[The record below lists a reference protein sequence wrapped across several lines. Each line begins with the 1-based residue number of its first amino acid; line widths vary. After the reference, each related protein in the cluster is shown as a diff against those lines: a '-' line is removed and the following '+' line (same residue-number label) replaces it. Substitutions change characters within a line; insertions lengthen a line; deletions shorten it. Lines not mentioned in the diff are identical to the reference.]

1 MHNNTTT
8 IRPKFGRVLPT
19 LPAVA
24 PTVRKRNHWDLVAE
38 ECRRHPNQWI
48 EVTIPA
54 LTVDRHQQAPHDI
67 NRGGIAAFKGREYRA
82 CYRDRALW
90 VMYST
95 ALAELAVKKEAKE
108 QTR

>member
-1 MHNNTTT
+1 MNNTTI
-8 IRPKFGRVLPT
+8 IRPEFGRILSFLP
-19 LPAVA
+19 PVE
-24 PTVRKRNHWDLVAE
+24 VKRNHWNLVAE
-38 ECRRHPNQWI
+38 ECRRHPDQWV

-54 LTVDRHQQAPHDI
+54 LSANRHKKVPSYI
-67 NRGGIAAFKGREYRA
+67 NGGKIAAFKGLEYRA

-95 ALAELAVKKEAKE
+95 ALAELALNKEAKE

>member
-1 MHNNTTT
+1 MNNTTT
-8 IRPKFGRVLPT
+8 KRPEFGRVLHT

-38 ECRRHPNQWI
+38 ECRRHPDQWV
-48 EVTIPA
+48 EVTIPTLSVNRNKKA
-54 LTVDRHQQAPHDI
+54 SYDI
-67 NRGGIAAFKGREYRA
+67 NAGRIAAFKGREYRA

-95 ALAELAVKKEAKE
+95 ALAELALNKEAKE

>member
-1 MHNNTTT
+1 MNNTTT
-8 IRPKFGRVLPT
+8 KHPEFGRVLPT
-19 LPAVA
+19 LPGGPPVE
-24 PTVRKRNHWDLVAE
+24 RKRNHWYLIAE
-38 ECRRHPNQWI
+38 ECRRHPDQWV

-54 LTVDRHQQAPHDI
+54 LSI
-67 NRGGIAAFKGREYRA
+67 NYHRKAQYKINDGRIAAFESLEYRA

-95 ALAELAVKKEAKE
+95 TLKE